1 MTMTMTSP
9 IGDSRL
15 SRSVHR
21 PTRARGSHRSR
32 SFVRDSRFESST
44 YTFHRSR
51 RRVTVE
57 WIVRSD
63 QSESSCAATDGTD
76 GTPMYKCTIS
86 RLRMKMS
93 RERMY
98 KSKVQHYTYTQAAAV
113 RRRT

>member
-63 QSESSCAATDGTD
+63 HLSHLCGVWRDGR
-76 GTPMYKCTIS
+76 TPMYKCTIS